1 VFHSRKR
8 FAANDPRQASLGTS
22 RRRDRVAAA
31 PSPAET
37 LGQIAAALEAMSRT
51 LGGED
56 PRHPENVLL
65 DAALAFIDARLGD
78 ANVSPGDVAQE
89 LGMSRAT
96 IYRLFAPLGGV
107 SPQMKR
113 RRLMRAWSLLSS
125 MSGSPTIAEVACQVG
140 FRSATHFSREF
151 RRLFGIS
158 PRDVQ
163 TRRADQN

>member
-1 VFHSRKR
+1 VVHLRKRGLAADPREASLDTSRKTAR
-8 FAANDPRQASLGTS
+8 TAR
-22 RRRDRVAAA
+22 A

-37 LGQIAAALEAMSRT
+37 LGQIAATLEAMSRT
-51 LGGED
+51 LEGNET
-56 PRHPENVLL
+56 RHPENAPL
-65 DAALAFIDARLGD
+65 DAALALIEARLGD
-78 ANVSPGDVAQE
+78 ADVSASGVALA

-96 IYRLFAPLGGV
+96 LYRLFAPLGGV
-107 SPQMKR
+107 ASQMKQ

-125 MSGSPTIAEVACQVG
+125 TSGSPTVSDVACQVG